1 MPDQNSMSEHLAFQL
16 IPVLKD
22 IAHFKDAKT
31 KQYLSCNE
39 HTLASFGVRNERNVI
54 GHTVQDIDSVMLPHW
69 GDGYAN
75 RVNDL
80 DDRVKT
86 TKQTINHNEVTV
98 TSNGQIRL
106 QNLIKIPVISLNKTV
121 LGIFTF
127 TQNLTH
133 TLDRD
138 ELYKLYKNRYNKDL
152 AIVHFIR
159 HLGLSKF
166 FTIMPTNAELRVLLA
181 GIIQDNYKSI
191 ANYLQCSTK
200 TVDMHLSNL
209 RSKIINGDLSQI
221 LVHARSSNSPLV
233 V

>member
-1 MPDQNSMSEHLAFQL
+1 MLDQNLMSEHLAFQL

-22 IAHFKDAKT
+22 IAHFKDAAT

-39 HTLASFGVRNERNVI
+39 HTLASFGVKDEKKVI
-54 GHTVQDIDSVMLPHW
+54 GHTVQDIDTVMLPHW

-75 RVNDL
+75 GVDEL
-80 DDRVKT
+80 DNLVKT
-86 TKQTINHNEVTV
+86 KKQTINRNEVTV
-98 TSNGQIRL
+98 TSYGQIRL
-106 QNLIKIPVISLNKTV
+106 QNLIKIPVLGLNKTV
-121 LGIFTF
+121 SGIFTF

-138 ELYKLYKNRYNKDL
+138 ELYKLYKNRYTKDL
-152 AIVHFIR
+152 AIIHFLK

-166 FTIMPTNAELRVLLA
+166 FTSMPTNAELRVLLA

-209 RSKIINGDLSQI
+209 RNKIVKGDLSQI

-233 V
+233 L